1 MEDLTRYRAR
11 VGNHNP
17 RLVYLD
23 PADKPEG
30 ERGGGPETMAAVI
43 TWKSP
48 EDSAELAKWL
58 VETINQRLD
67 LVEMRKDF

>member
-1 MEDLTRYRAR
+1 MDALVRYRAR

-23 PADKPEG
+23 PADKPED

-43 TWKSP
+43 TWQSP
-48 EDSAELAKWL
+48 EHSIKFAEWL
-58 VETINQRLD
+58 VETINERLD
-67 LVEMRKDF
+67 EIRSGD